1 MEMSIIMKKIIDE
14 IIPVAS
20 LSSVSV
26 TDSEPLSLST
36 FSLTTFAIIA
46 SRCP

>member
-14 IIPVAS
+14 IIPPS

-26 TDSEPLSLST
+26 TDSEHHYLP
-36 FSLTTFAIIA
+36 FH
-46 SRCP
+46 